1 MAIAQATEVTSTQT
15 GGDRIRF
22 HIYGMTCA
30 GCASRAEKALREVDG
45 VSDASIQL
53 ASEGADVTLSRSIAP
68 TLLDA
73 ALVKAGF
80 ETDLG
85 PNQDVTP
92 GEHEAVL
99 SERETRHLLF
109 SACLTIPLLA
119 PMVSGGQIH
128 LPPIV
133 QFAVTLPILFWLGS
147 RFFKGAYNSL
157 RMKTS
162 NMDVLIALGTS
173 AAFAYSC
180 FMWLGSGV
188 ANPPLYFETVAV
200 IITLVLFGKWLEK
213 RAKAGTTKSLT
224 ALTALRPDIA
234 HLMTDGQVQDIQAAL
249 IAPGD
254 RLLIRPGERIPVDG
268 LILSGQTEID
278 NAHLTGESLPVSC
291 AIGDK
296 VFGGALNGAGA
307 VEIEATTNAASSLLS
322 KIIDLVETV
331 QSEKAPIQH
340 LVDRITAVFVPVVV
354 AIAVLTTTAW
364 LISGAGAEHAILT
377 GIAVLVIACPCAL
390 GLATPTALVAG
401 LGAAA
406 RHGIIVR
413 GTRAMEMAL
422 HIDTIAFDKT
432 GTLTQGRPELV
443 SLQTHD
449 TSRAEL
455 LRLTASLQQKSEH
468 LFAKALVETA
478 ASENIPL
485 TIPQNVDVHLGEGIS
500 GDVSGQSLIVGR
512 RELLVR
518 LGVVGLPED
527 DEAYEPGTSP
537 VFASLGG
544 SYLGT
549 LVFAD
554 AARATSKEAIASLR
568 SRGIK
573 TAMLTGDRRE
583 AAQKIGD
590 ELDLKEIHANLSPAE
605 KVAFIRDH
613 SGEGHRIA
621 MVGDGINDA
630 PALAAA
636 DLSIAMGSGT
646 DAAIETAQISLM
658 RSDPRLILDAIDICR
673 ATHRK
678 IGQNLIWAFSYNTV
692 AVPLAALGYLS
703 PMIAAGAM
711 ALSSICVVTNSLL
724 LSRWKAKTG
733 ATS

>member
-1 MAIAQATEVTSTQT
+1 MAIADTTSSPP
-15 GGDRIRF
+15 GDDHIKF
-22 HIYGMTCA
+22 HIYGMTCT
-30 GCASRAEKALREVDG
+30 GCASRAEKALRAVDG

-53 ASEGADVTLSRSIAP
+53 ASEGADVTLSQTIDT

-85 PNQDVTP
+85 ADQDETP
-92 GEHEAVL
+92 AEHEATL
-99 SERETRHLLF
+99 SARETRHLLI
-109 SACLTIPLLA
+109 SAFLTVPLLA
-119 PMVSGGQIH
+119 PMLSGGQIH
-128 LPPIV
+128 LAPAI
-133 QFAVTLPILFWLGS
+133 QFAITVPILFWLGL
-147 RFFKGAYNSL
+147 RFFAGAYNSL

-162 NMDVLIALGTS
+162 NMDVLIAMGTS

-180 FMWLGSGV
+180 FSWLGSNA

-200 IITLVLFGKWLEK
+200 IITLVLFGKWLER

-234 HLMTDGQVQDIQAAL
+234 HLMAGGQVQDIEAAR
-249 IAPGD
+249 IAPGN
-254 RLLIRPGERIPVDG
+254 RLLILPGERIPVDG
-268 LILSGQTEID
+268 TILSGQTEID

-291 AIGDK
+291 GVGDK

-322 KIIDLVETV
+322 KIIDLVESV

-340 LVDRITAVFVPVVV
+340 LVDRISAIFVPLII
-354 AIAVLTTTAW
+354 AIAVVTTSAW
-364 LISGAGAEHAILT
+364 LIQGASVEHAILT

-413 GTRAMEMAL
+413 GTRPMEMAL

-432 GTLTQGRPELV
+432 GTLTQGQPELV
-443 SLQTHD
+443 SIETHG
-449 TSRAEL
+449 TRAEL

-468 LFAKALVETA
+468 LFAKALVEA
-478 ASENIPL
+478 AVAENISL
-485 TIPQNVDVHLGEGIS
+485 SMPQNIDVHLGEGIS
-500 GDVSGQSLIVGR
+500 GDVDGHRLIVGR
-512 RELLVR
+512 KELLER
-518 LGVVGLPED
+518 LKVSDLPSD
-527 DEAYEPGTSP
+527 DEHFDPGTSP
-537 VFASLGG
+537 VFASRDGT
-544 SYLGT
+544 YLGT

-554 AARATSKEAIASLR
+554 AARATSKEAITKLTR
-568 SRGIK
+568 RGIK
-573 TAMLTGDRRE
+573 TAMLTGDRAE
-583 AAQKIGD
+583 AAQKIGE
-590 ELDLKEIHANLSPAE
+590 ELGLKEIHSNLSPAQ
-605 KVAFIRDH
+605 KVSFIQSR
-613 SGEGHRIA
+613 SGEDHRIA

-673 ATHRK
+673 ATHAK
-678 IGQNLIWAFSYNTV
+678 IRQNLVWAFGYNTI

-703 PMIAAGAM
+703 PMIAAGTMAM
-711 ALSSICVVTNSLL
+711 SSICVVTNSLL

-733 ATS
+733 AHS